1 MLNPASVFACTVLDV
16 EPSEL
21 EAVVPPF
28 DLHNHETK
36 LVAFLFN
43 PPELLRVKPSLSKL
57 ANIVLD
63 VPSAS
68 DAFDFIF
75 LDAWLNYDQVK
86 RELKDW
92 YPKLK
97 HGGLFIGHDYKSDAV
112 ATAVSQF
119 REQYS
124 IKSHMAVYDSTF
136 VWKKGGSE
144 W

>member
-1 MLNPASVFACTVLDV
+1 MEMNEFTAKHHIKWSG
-16 EPSEL
+16 EQEKSEIWKGNT
-21 EAVVPPF
+21 EDCVRNTN
-28 DLHNHETK
+28 DET
-36 LVAFLFN
+36 
-43 PPELLRVKPSLSKL
+43 
-57 ANIVLD
+57 
-63 VPSAS
+63 
-68 DAFDFIF
+68 FDFIF

-124 IKSHMAVYDSTF
+124 IKSHMSVYDSTF